1 MRAVSLVGPR
11 QVELIDVPEPR
22 PGPED
27 VLVETHYVGLC
38 GSDLAAYRGLSP
50 MVRFPVILGH
60 EVGGV
65 VVAKGDRVPERVQT
79 GSRVMLSPYSSCGLC
94 PACRIGRTN
103 CCEFNQTLGVQ
114 RDGALTGLVAI
125 PFAKVFSSDS
135 LSLQELALVEPLS
148 VGYHAVNRAR
158 VAEVDTVLVLGCGAI
173 GLGAIVAAARKGATV
188 VALDVDDAKLA
199 QGQRFGAQVAINST
213 TQDPLAVIREL
224 TRGEGVSVAIE
235 AVGHPT
241 TYRLAVDAV
250 CFAGRVACIGYAK
263 HEVAFDT
270 SLFVRKELD
279 VVGSRNALHEFPA
292 VVKMVERRERPFTEL
307 VSAVYPLADSAAALR
322 DWDAQPGRFTKI
334 LVDMQAR

>member
-1 MRAVSLVGPR
+1 MKAVTLVEPWR
-11 QVELIDVPEPR
+11 VELVEVPEPR

-27 VLVETHYVGLC
+27 VLVETRYVGLC

-50 MVRFPVILGH
+50 LVRFPVILGH

-65 VVAKGDRVPERVQT
+65 VVARGDRVPKRVRV

-94 PACRIGRTN
+94 PACRVGRPN
-103 CCEFNQTLGVQ
+103 CCELNQTMGVQ
-114 RDGALTGLVAI
+114 RDGALTGLLAI
-125 PFAKVFSSDS
+125 HYAKVFSSDE

-188 VALDVDDAKLA
+188 IALDVDDAKLE
-199 QGQRFGAQVAINST
+199 QGRRFGARVTINSA
-213 TQDPLAVIREL
+213 TQDPLATVRDL
-224 TRGEGVSVAIE
+224 TAGEGVGVAVE
-235 AVGHPT
+235 AVGHPA

-250 CFAGRVACIGYAK
+250 SFAGRVACIGYAK
-263 HEVAFDT
+263 AEVALDT

-292 VVKMVERRERPFTEL
+292 VVQMVERRERPFTEL
-307 VSAVYPLADSAAALR
+307 ISAVYPLAETGSALR
-322 DWDAQPGRFTKI
+322 DWDAEPGRFTKI
-334 LVDMQAR
+334 LVDVKA